1 LGQTYEEINSEQ
13 LAIKCYTEAI
23 QLDPEYYEAFLAR
36 GYCYDKLKISARVE
50 RFQSGNS
57 LTSNGED
64 AWYAKADLEYSL
76 GNLQDSI
83 NSYESA
89 LKINPVNFS
98 AWLKLAETNFEK
110 GSWLEAL
117 SAYNECIKIKPA
129 HASSFYGKAKIKF
142 LLNQTQEAIECLKYA
157 FKLDPNIKTEFT
169 RDYPEIKSSKLFIKL
184 LEDNKS

>member
-1 LGQTYEEINSEQ
+1 
-13 LAIKCYTEAI
+13 
-23 QLDPEYYEAFLAR
+23 
-36 GYCYDKLKISARVE
+36 
-50 RFQSGNS
+50 
-57 LTSNGED
+57 
-64 AWYAKADLEYSL
+64 LEYSL

-89 LKINPVNFS
+89 VKINPINFN

-117 SAYNECIKIKPA
+117 SAYNECINIKPS

-157 FKLDPNIKTEFT
+157 FELDPNIKTEFT